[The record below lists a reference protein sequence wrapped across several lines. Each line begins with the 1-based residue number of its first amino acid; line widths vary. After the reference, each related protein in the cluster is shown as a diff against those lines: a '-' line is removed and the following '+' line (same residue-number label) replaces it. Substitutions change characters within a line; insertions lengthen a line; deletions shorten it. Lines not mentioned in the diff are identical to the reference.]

1 MTPNSLP
8 NPVVMVII
16 LGALTLAPF
25 VLVMLTS
32 FVKMSVV
39 LSILR
44 NALGTQNV
52 PPNQVITGLAFVLTL
67 FVMTPVVKQMY
78 HAAGSVSNTKDMFS
92 EASVRSVVDAV
103 GRGREP
109 LRQFLIRHAHNDDR
123 VLFVDLANRLDVA
136 SDPHHPQGSNPTS
149 AQSSMTSPTT
159 GTVQTVAATKSGTD
173 TAIRADATAPNAT
186 TDAAQNQATS
196 PDKGNA
202 SAVSKAVTTTQS
214 GADAASTVGAA
225 APNAT
230 ADATQSQATSPDKGS
245 TSALSKDDFQVI
257 IPAFVTSQ
265 LKEAFEIGFLIFIP
279 FVIIDMVIAN
289 ILLAMGM
296 TMLSPSVISL
306 PFKLLL
312 FVLVDGWFLLVR
324 GLVLSYV

>member
-1 MTPNSLP
+1 MTHDSLP

-16 LGALTLAPF
+16 LGSLSLAPF

-52 PPNQVITGLAFVLTL
+52 PPNQVITGLAFVLTV
-67 FVMTPVVKQMY
+67 FVMTPVVRQMY
-78 HAAGSVSNTKDMFS
+78 AAAGSVPETRDVFS
-92 EASVRSVVDAV
+92 EASVRSVFESI

-109 LRQFLIRHAHNDDR
+109 LRRFLIRHAHNEDR
-123 VLFVDLANRLDVA
+123 ALFVDLARRMEE
-136 SDPHHPQGSNPTS
+136 S
-149 AQSSMTSPTT
+149 
-159 GTVQTVAATKSGTD
+159 
-173 TAIRADATAPNAT
+173 
-186 TDAAQNQATS
+186 
-196 PDKGNA
+196 
-202 SAVSKAVTTTQS
+202 
-214 GADAASTVGAA
+214 AASPPPQPAAA
-225 APNAT
+225 APTAPPAPPAQPAPQAPTGAT
-230 ADATQSQATSPDKGS
+230 AGAAPRSSPPPAPQGAKPAPAAAP
-245 TSALSKDDFQVI
+245 SAPPPANGGNSPSPSPSSAERSAPLSKDDFQVI

-296 TMLSPSVISL
+296 SMLSPSVISL

-324 GLVLSYV
+324 GLVLSYA